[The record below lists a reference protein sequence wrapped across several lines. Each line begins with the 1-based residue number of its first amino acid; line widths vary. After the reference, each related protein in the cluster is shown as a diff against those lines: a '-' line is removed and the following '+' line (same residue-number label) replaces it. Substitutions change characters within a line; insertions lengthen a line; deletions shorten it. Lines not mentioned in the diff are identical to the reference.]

1 MMKKLALLL
10 LIISFQLQA
19 QIPAG
24 YYDNAQGLTG
34 YQLKTALKNII
45 SNGHQDQGYG
55 ALYTCYQ
62 TSDTD
67 NYYENDGT
75 VLDMYSEKPN
85 GPDAYE
91 YQHISDK
98 CGNYTGEGA
107 CYNREHLVP
116 QSVFGS
122 AAPMKSDAHF
132 VVPADGYV
140 NNRRSSYAFGEVTN
154 PTWTSTNGSKL
165 GPNSTQ
171 GYSGTVFE
179 PIDEF
184 KGDIARM
191 LFYFATRYEDQV
203 AGWSH
208 AMLNGSSDQVFS
220 DWFLD
225 ILLTWHY
232 NDPVSQREIDRNNA
246 VYNFQGNRNPYIDH
260 PEWVAQIWDP
270 TNATPTYEI
279 NKWLIYPNPIRDHIL
294 HIQNPNQ
301 DKILEIDIMDFSG
314 KKIQIIKENF
324 EKISLPQEMNGI
336 YILLIKTEKNTSVKK
351 IIIE

>member
-10 LIISFQLQA
+10 LIISFHLQA

-24 YYDNAQGLTG
+24 YYDNAQGLSG

-45 SNGHQDQGYG
+45 TNSHNPHSYSD
-55 ALYTCYQ
+55 LYTCYQ

-91 YQHISDK
+91 YHHISDK
-98 CGNYTGEGA
+98 CGNYSGEGS

-140 NNRRSSYAFGEVTN
+140 NNRRSNYPFGEVSN

-165 GPNSTQ
+165 GHNSTS
-171 GYSGTVFE
+171 GYNGIVFE

-203 AGWSH
+203 AGWDH
-208 AMLNGSSDQVFS
+208 DMLNHTSNQVFS
-220 DWFLD
+220 NWFLN
-225 ILLTWHY
+225 ILLQWHY

-270 TNATPTYEI
+270 TNATPNNKT
-279 NKWLIYPNPIRDHIL
+279 NKWIIYPNPIRDHVL
-294 HIQNPNQ
+294 HIKNQ
-301 DKILEIDIMDFSG
+301 DQDILEIDILDLSG
-314 KKIQIIKENF
+314 KKIQIVQKNF
-324 EKISLPQEMNGI
+324 KNIHLPLELQGM
-336 YILLIKTEKNTSVKK
+336 YILLIKSQENTSVKK
-351 IIIE
+351 IIVE